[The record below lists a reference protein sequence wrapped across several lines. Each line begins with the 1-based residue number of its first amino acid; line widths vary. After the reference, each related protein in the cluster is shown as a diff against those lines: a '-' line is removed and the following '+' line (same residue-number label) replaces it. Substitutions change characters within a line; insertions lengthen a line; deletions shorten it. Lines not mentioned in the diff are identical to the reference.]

1 MKITP
6 FNFSGFDRSQKTR
19 PSAFTLVEVMI
30 AMTVMIMTL
39 AGVLAVQFYG
49 MKLFELTKSKLGAS
63 DDARKAIDLL
73 CTEIRSAKII
83 KIGSGGP
90 GTVNF
95 AECAPGTL
103 QLGSAIQI
111 YATTNTNFFIRYYWN
126 STTSQLERTMKG
138 TAVFTP
144 VANFITNSA
153 VFASEDAFGNVL
165 TNNQNNRVI
174 SMKLQFYQ
182 LQYPITRVGAGNY
195 YDFYQLCT
203 KTTRR
208 ALE

>member
-1 MKITP
+1 MNLTP
-6 FNFSGFDRSQKTR
+6 FNLSRFNRSQKTR

-30 AMTVMIMTL
+30 ALTIMLMTL
-39 AGVLAVQFYG
+39 VGVLAVQFYG

-90 GTVNF
+90 GTINF

-103 QLGSAIQI
+103 QQGSAIQI
-111 YATTNTNFFIRYYWN
+111 YATTNTNTFVRYYWD
-126 STTSQLERTMKG
+126 STTNQLQRTFNGIITK
-138 TAVFTP
+138 TV
-144 VANFITNSA
+144 VASYITNSGIFTA
-153 VFASEDAFGNVL
+153 EDAFGN
-165 TNNQNNRVI
+165 TNTLKTANHVI

-182 LQYPITRVGAGNY
+182 IQYPIIQIGPGNY
-195 YDFYQLCT
+195 YDFYQLST
-203 KTTRR
+203 KISKRT
-208 ALE
+208 

>member
-1 MKITP
+1 MTLTP
-6 FNFSGFDRSQKTR
+6 FKSRGVKQSRRAEQ
-19 PSAFTLVEVMI
+19 SAFTLVELMI
-30 AMTVMIMTL
+30 ATSIML
-39 AGVLAVQFYG
+39 MALVGVLTVQLFG
-49 MKLFELTKSKLGAS
+49 MKLFELTRSKLGAS

-90 GTVNF
+90 GTPNF
-95 AECAPGTL
+95 AECVPGKL

-111 YATTNTNFFIRYYWN
+111 YATTNTNSFVRYYWN
-126 STTSQLERTMKG
+126 STTNQLERTRSG
-138 TAVFTP
+138 TAVFTV
-144 VANFITNSA
+144 VANFVTNTA

-182 LQYPITRVGAGNY
+182 LQYPIVRIGPGNY
-195 YDFYQLCT
+195 YDFYQLAT

>member
-1 MKITP
+1 MTITP
-6 FNFSGFDRSQKTR
+6 FKSERAGKDRRVGQ
-19 PSAFTLVEVMI
+19 SAFTLVEVLV
-30 AMTVMIMTL
+30 AMTIML
-39 AGVLAVQFYG
+39 MALVGVLAVQLFG
-49 MKLFELTKSKLGAS
+49 MKLFELTKAKLGAS

-73 CTEIRSAKII
+73 CTEVRSAKII
-83 KIGSGGP
+83 KIGNGGP
-90 GTVNF
+90 GTLNF
-95 AECAPGTL
+95 AECAPGAP

-111 YATTNTNFFIRYYWN
+111 YATTNTNFFVRYYWN
-126 STTSQLERTMKG
+126 SATNQLERTIKG
-138 TAVFTP
+138 TAVSTV
-144 VANFITNSA
+144 VANFVTNRA

-182 LQYPITRVGAGNY
+182 LQYPITRIGPGNY